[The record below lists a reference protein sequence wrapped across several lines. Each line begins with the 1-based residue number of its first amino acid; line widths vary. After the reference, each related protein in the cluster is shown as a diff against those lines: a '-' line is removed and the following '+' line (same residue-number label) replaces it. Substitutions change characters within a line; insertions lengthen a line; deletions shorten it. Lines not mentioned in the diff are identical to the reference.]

1 MLSTFSGPPR
11 EATETKARLKQ
22 YEEEAGFYSD
32 VPKLQPSLTRRMPD
46 SSESPVLPLSPDPF
60 GRFPSSAATPNG
72 VDSPPQRISS
82 LGKGSHVPP
91 TSGRESQTPSS
102 RFSVDS
108 VAEEQQSLKTSK
120 SSNLVS
126 MKGIRKLWRRNDK
139 TTSTGPSKPASPD
152 PSLVSSRPPSSAT
165 SFRDGETD
173 ASRTPSPSVPFA
185 RAYQKAHKSSRDSG
199 LDPFYFDQESMYSTR
214 QTPSPSPQLSYQFP
228 RNSSFQEQTAP
239 APMTPAE
246 KKRSVRKSLV
256 SKWKNNG
263 SEGSS
268 SMDSTSE
275 PRRRRPSILDVAG
288 IIRSGGGSISSTSVM
303 QSPSVPEIPA
313 EYRMSQHSRVQSR
326 ASVSTVLTSVTGG
339 DERGYARR
347 KPVAQMSTDS
357 SQESVDPIP
366 TPVSVV
372 APLSFSKGKS
382 KGSASGSMTLSL
394 ASPGDASDGMRS
406 SFDDSQFEIVSP
418 RVPSSVTTA

>member
-1 MLSTFSGPPR
+1 
-11 EATETKARLKQ
+11 
-22 YEEEAGFYSD
+22 
-32 VPKLQPSLTRRMPD
+32 
-46 SSESPVLPLSPDPF
+46 
-60 GRFPSSAATPNG
+60 
-72 VDSPPQRISS
+72 
-82 LGKGSHVPP
+82 
-91 TSGRESQTPSS
+91 
-102 RFSVDS
+102 
-108 VAEEQQSLKTSK
+108 
-120 SSNLVS
+120 
-126 MKGIRKLWRRNDK
+126 
-139 TTSTGPSKPASPD
+139 
-152 PSLVSSRPPSSAT
+152 
-165 SFRDGETD
+165 
-173 ASRTPSPSVPFA
+173 
-185 RAYQKAHKSSRDSG
+185 
-199 LDPFYFDQESMYSTR
+199 
-214 QTPSPSPQLSYQFP
+214 
-228 RNSSFQEQTAP
+228 
-239 APMTPAE
+239 
-246 KKRSVRKSLV
+246 
-256 SKWKNNG
+256 
-263 SEGSS
+263 
-268 SMDSTSE
+268 MDSTSE